1 MSKKK
6 SIKSTNIAINDS
18 KTIINSN
25 YKQIP
30 WIEKY
35 RPKSIH
41 EITVDPTIRAEINN
55 IIAQRDIPNMILTGT
70 PGIGKTTTLLCL
82 VRHLYGKYAPDAVL
96 ELNASDDRG
105 IQSINSNVINFCNY
119 MRSYAK
125 EDEAKYAQHKL
136 IIFDEADN
144 MTDKALPIISN
155 LMDRYHKTTRFVFTC
170 NTSSKIIE
178 SIQSRCKILRY
189 SRMSNENIIKRLQYI
204 CLTESVAYKLD
215 ALEEIA
221 SFANGDMR
229 MAVNILQLTNDKFG
243 SITTNNVSSACDKP
257 PSFLIKEIIID
268 CIENRLLNAITKA
281 FNLKSN
287 GFTCADIINNSFG
300 TIKLN
305 ICSDINEELKMHILF
320 VISSYMFSVSKTL
333 DTDVQLTAFL
343 VELSQ
348 IKVH

>member
-1 MSKKK
+1 MSKKISK
-6 SIKSTNIAINDS
+6 NDS
-18 KTIINSN
+18 EIKLQS
-25 YKQIP
+25 KQIP

-35 RPKSIH
+35 RPKSIQD
-41 EITVDPTIRAEINN
+41 ILVDPTIKAEIEN
-55 IIAQRDIPNMILTGT
+55 IILHKDIPNMILTGT

-82 VRHLYGKYAPDAVL
+82 VRHLYGPYASDAVL

-119 MRSYAK
+119 LRSYSDA
-125 EDEAKYAQHKL
+125 DANKYAQHKL

-155 LMDRYHKTTRFVFTC
+155 LMDRYYKTTRFVFTC

-189 SRMSNENIIKRLQYI
+189 SRISNPNIIKRLGYI
-204 CLTESVAYKLD
+204 CKIEQVPYKKD

-221 SFANGDMR
+221 NFANGDMR
-229 MAVNILQLTNDKFG
+229 MAVNILQLTYDKFE
-243 SITTNNVSSACDKP
+243 SITSINVSAACDKP
-257 PSFLIKEIIID
+257 PPFLIKEIIMD
-268 CIENRLLNAITKA
+268 CIENRLLDAINKA
-281 FNLKSN
+281 FKLKSN
-287 GFTCADIINNSFG
+287 GFTCADIINNAFG

-305 ICSDINEELKMHILF
+305 ICSNINEELKMQILF
-320 VISSYMFSVSKTL
+320 VISSYMFMISRTI

-343 VELSQ
+343 IELCQ
-348 IKVH
+348 IKHD